1 MIKLN
6 KWYVAAALG
15 AIAINFYSCAS
26 IPKGAVAVRPF
37 DQQKYLGR
45 WYEIARLD
53 FKYEKNLNN
62 VTAVYSLKDDGKIRV
77 ENRGYD
83 YIKKEWKESIGKAK
97 FKGSREE
104 GRLKVSF
111 FGPFYSAYNV
121 LAVDANYQYALVA
134 GKNLKYLWIL
144 SRQTTI
150 PDNIKTAYLQKAESL
165 GYDTG
170 DLVWVEHNK

>member
-6 KWYVAAALG
+6 KWYVALALG
-15 AIAINFYSCAS
+15 TIAINLYSCAS

-37 DQQKYLGR
+37 NQQKYLGK

-83 YIKKEWKESIGKAK
+83 YTKNEWKESIGKAK
-97 FKGSREE
+97 FKGSPDV

-121 LAVDANYQYALVA
+121 LEVDANYQYALVA